1 MPFTDRARIH
11 VEGGRGGHGGLSF
24 RREARVPKGGPDGG
38 NGGRGGNVVIVAD
51 PQVIDLSRF
60 RHAVHHK
67 AAAGTNGE
75 RRARHGR
82 TGDDAQIT
90 VPPGTRVIRDDA
102 VIADLREPGDRVVV
116 ARGGNGGVGNKAF
129 RSSTHQAPRETVPGG
144 PGEAT
149 WLTLELRLPV
159 DVAIVGLP
167 NAGKSALLVALT
179 GAAAVV
185 APYPQSTREPAFGPL
200 VDDELEIH
208 LVADL
213 PGLDAEG
220 VPQPSSFLDQCERA
234 RVIVVCVSAADDPVP
249 ADARR
254 DLVESAIA
262 PFAAADAPRVVVAT
276 FADPD
281 APPAWADAAVDCVS
295 GAGIPALRGLIL
307 SALGVQPS

>member
-102 VIADLREPGDRVVV
+102 VIADLRESGDRVVV

-149 WLTLELRLPV
+149 WLILELRLPV

-185 APYPQSTREPAFGPL
+185 APYPHSTREPTFGPL

-220 VPQPSSFLDQCERA
+220 TPRPGSFLDQCERA
-234 RVIVVCVSAADDPVP
+234 RVIVHCISAAEDPVP
-249 ADARR
+249 AEVRR
-254 DLVESAIA
+254 ELVETAIV
-262 PFAAADAPRVVVAT
+262 PFAAADAPRIVVAT
-276 FADPD
+276 SANPT
-281 APPAWADAAVDCVS
+281 APPEWADAAVDCTS
-295 GAGIPALRGLIL
+295 GNGIGALRGRIL
-307 SALGVQPS
+307 TALGAVPQ

>member
-38 NGGRGGNVVIVAD
+38 NGGRGGDVVLVAD
-51 PQVIDLSRF
+51 SQVVDLSRF
-60 RHAVHHK
+60 RHAVHHT
-67 AAAGTNGE
+67 AAAGGSGE

-82 TGDDAQIT
+82 NGTDVEVA

-102 VIADLREPGDRVVV
+102 IIADLRNDGDRVVV
-116 ARGGNGGVGNKAF
+116 ARGGNGGVGNKVF

-144 PGEAT
+144 PGDMT
-149 WLTLELRLPV
+149 WLTLELRLAI
-159 DVAIVGLP
+159 DVAIVGMP

-213 PGLDAEG
+213 PGVGTDGQARPDG
-220 VPQPSSFLDQCERA
+220 FLTQCERA
-234 RVIVVCVSAADDPVP
+234 RVIVHCIAADDETLP
-249 ADARR
+249 AAERRALVDA
-254 DLVESAIA
+254 AIA
-262 PFAAADAPRVVVAT
+262 PFVSAEARRIVVAT
-276 FADPD
+276 FADPS
-281 APPAWADAAVDCVS
+281 APPEWADVAVDSVS
-295 GAGIPALRGLIL
+295 GSGIEELRERVLR
-307 SALGVQPS
+307 ALGGSAE